1 GNVTEFFGEPH
12 PAWQLRTGEFAEVVT
27 TERESGSIDRIV
39 LDMLAP
45 WDNLEAAATALTP
58 GGVLTAYVATTTQ
71 LSRFVEETKDRG
83 HFTEPQAWQSMIR
96 GWHPEGLAEIGR
108 AHVCTPVTLRS

>member
-1 GNVTEFFGEPH
+1 
-12 PAWQLRTGEFAEVVT
+12 

-45 WDNLEAAATALTP
+45 RDNLEAAATALTP

-71 LSRFVEETKDRG
+71 LSRFVEETKDSG
-83 HFTEPQAWQSMIR
+83 HFTEPQAWESMIR
-96 GWHPEGLAEIGR
+96 GWHLEGLAVRPEHRMI
-108 AHVCTPVTLRS
+108 AHTGFLVDRKSTRLNSSHVSISYAVFCL